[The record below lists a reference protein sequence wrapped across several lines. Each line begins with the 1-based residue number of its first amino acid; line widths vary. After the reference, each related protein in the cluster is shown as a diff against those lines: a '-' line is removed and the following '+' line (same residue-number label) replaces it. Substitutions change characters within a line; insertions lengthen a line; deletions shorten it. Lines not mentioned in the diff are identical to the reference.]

1 MYLQPLMREGAG
13 IDGGIGRSCS
23 GCPARDRAICAT
35 LPDPVLDAMYR
46 MGRTELLRRGETL
59 LWESDEALVVGT
71 VRTGLLKLT
80 ASLDDGREQ
89 ILGLAFPGDFVG
101 RPFAARA
108 GHCITALAD
117 TRLCVFRRTSFDGF
131 AREHPELEHALLG
144 RTLDELDRARRWML
158 LLGRKSAS
166 ERVATLLREIAERSG
181 REAGERVTLPLG
193 RQQMADLLG
202 LTIETV
208 SRNMTRLKRDG
219 VIALPDTRSYVVADE
234 AALALRTGG

>member
-13 IDGGIGRSCS
+13 AGGSVGRGCS
-23 GCPARDRAICAT
+23 ACPARERAICAD

-59 LWESDEALVVGT
+59 MWESDEALVLGT
-71 VRTGLLKLT
+71 VRSGLLKLT

-108 GHCITALAD
+108 GHCVTALAD
-117 TRLCVFRRTSFDGF
+117 TRLCVFRRASFEGF
-131 AREHPELEHALLG
+131 AQEQPAVEHALLG
-144 RTLDELDRARRWML
+144 RALDELDRARRWML
-158 LLGRKSAS
+158 LLGRKTAP
-166 ERVATLLREIAERSG
+166 ERVATLLREIADRTGAAS
-181 REAGERVTLPLG
+181 GERVDLPIT

-208 SRNMTRLKRDG
+208 SRNMTRLKRAG
-219 VIALPDTRSYVVADE
+219 TIHLPDTHSFVILDE
-234 AALALRTGG
+234 AALALQSGG